1 MQFIKNL
8 HPSRGTSIFL
18 LLLLSFFFTNA
29 FSQSTYLPQGD
40 KANIVLER
48 MEIKLQKD
56 SILNFS
62 KTRPFARQDVVGAIE
77 QYYKL
82 FPLPD
87 TSLNRGNQNIVE
99 DIIVDSRFSR
109 IDYYNMQRVMINNL
123 EWVKA
128 DLPSYHSK
136 KPIWKAFYKT
146 PANLY
151 EVHVRD
157 FDLVLNPVFQYVVS
171 KETNNDQHL
180 FLNSRGVTVRGRIA
194 NKIGFA
200 AYITDNQERDAGY
213 VQDWTDN
220 RRAVPGAG
228 LYKAF
233 KDPGGVDYFDGR
245 GYFTFGVTKYI
256 NVAFGYDKNFIGN
269 GYRSL
274 FLSDFTT
281 SNLFL
286 KLNTR
291 IWKLNYQNL
300 FMELHSAHIPG
311 GDKLIGKKYA
321 AMHHLD
327 IAVTKWMNIGV
338 FEGII
343 FGRKDHFEFS
353 YLNPII
359 FYRSIE
365 LQNGSFDNSVAG
377 IDLKANVARRFQFY
391 GQLLLDE
398 FKLSEIKAG
407 NGWWGNKYAIQAGVK
422 YIDAF
427 TIRNLDLQ
435 LEFNSVRPFTYSH
448 NDSVANYTHY
458 NQPLAHPLMAN
469 FNEFIAIARYQ
480 PAPKWFLQFKA
491 MAYKQ
496 GLDSVNSLQSY
507 GSNIFLPNIPPYRIG
522 DYGYY
527 IGSGVQTNVVYT
539 SLLVSYEL
547 RENLF
552 LELFGIH
559 RRQETKTSP
568 ISSVSSTVVSFG
580 VRWNMHRREF
590 EF

>member
-62 KTRPFARQDVVGAIE
+62 KTRPFSRQDVVGAIE

-269 GYRSL
+269 GYRSM